1 MISVATLP
9 RLVRQA
15 LPTLQSHL
23 LSPQWQE
30 PRIGIVHLGIGNF
43 HRAHQALYTEEAM
56 LAAGGDWGICGVTL
70 QGDVDKRDALMAQQG
85 LYSVVERGPHGAKV
99 TVVRALREVLAM
111 PHDRAALFA
120 RLADPL
126 VQIVSLT
133 VTEKGYC
140 RDPKTGEVALDD
152 PAVAHDLANP
162 LEPRTV
168 PGILVAALR
177 ERRDSASGK
186 PFTVLSCDNL
196 SHNGAALRQ
205 VVCSFARQ
213 RDPELADWI
222 AAHVAFPSTMVDRIV
237 PATTDA
243 ERVTVAHAIV
253 YEDTVPVPCEPFRQW
268 VIEDRFAGGRPA
280 WEAVGAQLVEDV
292 TPFELAKLRM
302 LNGTHSTLAYLSML
316 GGFETIDA
324 AISHPPMRNL
334 IHAMMTEEIAPTLTM
349 PASFDLAAY
358 RDALLERYTNPA
370 LKHRCAQIAMDGSQ
384 KIPPRLLATIAA
396 RIGAGQPFTRL
407 ALAIAAWMMFLCGH
421 ADDGTRYEISDPLA
435 GRLKTLVASAD
446 GEPQALMDALLTV
459 REVFPEDLAALPEF
473 RKTLRHALQLLHE
486 HGARGAITALQ

>member
-1 MISVATLP
+1 MTSAATLP
-9 RLVRQA
+9 RLVRHA
-15 LPTLQSHL
+15 LPTLKTHL

-30 PRIGIVHLGIGNF
+30 PGIGIVHLGIGNF
-43 HRAHQALYTEEAM
+43 HRAHQVLYTEEAM

-70 QGDVDKRDALMAQQG
+70 QGDVGKRDALMEQQG
-85 LYSVVERGPHGAKV
+85 LYSVVERGAQGVNV
-99 TVVRALREVLAM
+99 TVLRALREVLAM

-126 VQIVSLT
+126 VRIVSLT

-152 PAVAHDLANP
+152 PAITHDLAYP

-177 ERRDSASGK
+177 ARRDAAHGQ

-196 SHNGAALRQ
+196 SHNGAAVRQ

-213 RDPELADWI
+213 IDPALAEWI

-237 PATTDA
+237 PATTNA
-243 ERVTVAHAIV
+243 ERVAVAHAIV
-253 YEDTVPVPCEPFRQW
+253 YEDAVPVPCEPFRQW
-268 VIEDRFAGGRPA
+268 VIEDRFPGGRPA
-280 WEAVGAQLVEDV
+280 WDVVGAQLVDDV

-324 AISHPPMRNL
+324 AISHPAMRNL
-334 IHAMMTEEIAPTLTM
+334 IHAMMTQEIAPTLTM
-349 PASFDLAAY
+349 PASFDLPAY

-396 RIGAGQPFTRL
+396 RIDAGQSFTRL
-407 ALAIAAWMMFLCGH
+407 ALAVAAWMMFLRGH

-435 GRLKTLVASAD
+435 SRLHALAVSAHD
-446 GEPQALMDALLTV
+446 EPQALMDALLSV
-459 REVFPEDLAALPEF
+459 REVFPANLADLPEF
-473 RKTLRHALQLLHE
+473 RKALWQALQLLHKN
-486 HGARGAITALQ
+486 GARGAIAASQ